1 MYKNSEIL
9 SAVLNK
15 WAQPLIETFLKDHM
29 QSMPFMVALQNKI
42 RSTGWVSPNW
52 NLYSELSPL
61 MESVTGTIVAPM
73 VNRYV
78 SMVDDSMIPKLAH
91 NFVDNAIDNTELS
104 LFEGKIVFEEDDL
117 KRLKRLLEL
126 NLPYDPADDIKI
138 KTE

>member
-1 MYKNSEIL
+1 
-9 SAVLNK
+9 
-15 WAQPLIETFLKDHM
+15 
-29 QSMPFMVALQNKI
+29 
-42 RSTGWVSPNW
+42 
-52 NLYSELSPL
+52 
-61 MESVTGTIVAPM
+61 M
-73 VNRYV
+73 VNKYV

-126 NLPYDPADDIKI
+126 NLPYNPADDITI